1 MRHGSVLLL
10 GGSGFIG
17 SRIAARL
24 AADARRVVVPTR
36 NEERARALLTL
47 PTVHVVQ
54 ADVHDD
60 ARLASLMRAADAVV
74 NTIGVLHGGRGS
86 PWGAGF
92 QRAHVDLPARV
103 VALARENG
111 VRRVLHISALGVLDD
126 GERSLPSMYLR
137 SKAAGERIVREAREL
152 QSTVFR
158 PSVVFGP
165 GDAFLNRFAALQKWL
180 PVFPVGR
187 AEARF
192 QPVFVG
198 DVASAIVNAL
208 DTPATFGRCY
218 EIAGPEIYTLRELIR
233 FAGQLSGHPRP
244 VIALPDTLGRLQ
256 ALVLEMLPG
265 PKLMSRD
272 NFDSMSIDNVASA
285 PIAPE
290 LGVVPTPLEAVAPL
304 YLHERVMRL
313 GEERRRARR

>member
-1 MRHGSVLLL
+1 
-10 GGSGFIG
+10 
-17 SRIAARL
+17 
-24 AADARRVVVPTR
+24 
-36 NEERARALLTL
+36 
-47 PTVHVVQ
+47 
-54 ADVHDD
+54 
-60 ARLASLMRAADAVV
+60 
-74 NTIGVLHGGRGS
+74 
-86 PWGAGF
+86 
-92 QRAHVDLPARV
+92 
-103 VALARENG
+103 
-111 VRRVLHISALGVLDD
+111 
-126 GERSLPSMYLR
+126 MYLR